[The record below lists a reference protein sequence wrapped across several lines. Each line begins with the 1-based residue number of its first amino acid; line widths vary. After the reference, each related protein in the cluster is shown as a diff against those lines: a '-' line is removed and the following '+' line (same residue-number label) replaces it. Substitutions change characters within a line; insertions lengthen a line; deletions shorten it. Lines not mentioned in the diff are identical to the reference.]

1 LIEVNALKISDVERI
16 LLDIPFRERPGIHM
30 SRRLW
35 RWTLIEVCKVTTTD
49 GLVGYGETV
58 VHYTWCRVSD
68 EQVKR
73 VIGHNPLDFLWDDS
87 LGAGLQMALFDLAGK
102 AMDVPCYRLMGNKVR
117 DKCPISWWAIDMPPE
132 DWAEEVKLAVK
143 MGYCNAKLKARP
155 WFDIFDQVQAVSD
168 ATPNYF
174 KLDLDFNSL
183 LINSGYAVP
192 VLRDLE
198 KFPKVSIFET
208 PIPQSDVQGYVM
220 IKRRIS
226 LPIALH
232 YGVPRLTISVREDVC
247 DGFVIG
253 GGASRVKNQGA
264 AAAEVHKPFWL
275 QLVGTGLTT
284 AFTLH
289 LGSVLT
295 HALWPAIT
303 CHEIYSD
310 DLIKDKIEVQGGYAR
325 VPDRPG
331 LGVTIDEKA
340 LENLQIE
347 PPAEKPEPEMRF
359 RISWLDG
366 TTVCFDHANDYYREF
381 ATGNLPVF
389 QRGVKFEVSSRS

>member
-1 LIEVNALKISDVERI
+1 MLLRISNVERI
-16 LLDIPFRERPGIHM
+16 LLDVPFRERPGIHM
-30 SRRLW
+30 SRRIW
-35 RWTLIEVCKVTTTD
+35 RWTLIEICKVTTTD

-58 VHYTWCRVSD
+58 VHYTWGRVSD
-68 EQVKR
+68 DQVKR
-73 VIGHNPLDFLWDDS
+73 VIDHNPMDFLWDDS
-87 LGAGLQMALFDLAGK
+87 LGAGLQMALFDLVGK
-102 AMDVPCYRLMGNKVR
+102 AMGVPCYRLMGDKIR

-132 DWAEEVKLAVK
+132 DWAEEMKLAVK

-155 WFDIFDQVQAVSD
+155 WFDIFEQVQAVSD
-168 ATPNYF
+168 ATPSYF

-192 VLRDLE
+192 ILRDLE

-208 PIPQSDVQGYVM
+208 PIPQSDVKGYIT
-220 IKRRIS
+220 IKRMIS
-226 LPIALH
+226 RPIALH
-232 YGVPRLTISVREDVC
+232 YGVPNLTVCIRENIC

-253 GGASRVKNQGA
+253 GGASRVKSQA
-264 AAAEVHKPFWL
+264 SAAAEVNMPFWL

-284 AFTLH
+284 AFALH

-303 CHEIYSD
+303 CYETYSD

-331 LGVTIDEKA
+331 LGVTIDENA
-340 LENLQIE
+340 LERLSIE
-347 PPAEKPEPEMRF
+347 PPAEKPEPKMRF
-359 RISWLDG
+359 RISWPDG
-366 TTVCFDHANDYYREF
+366 TSLYFDHANDYYKEF
-381 ATGNLPVF
+381 LAGNLPVF
-389 QRGVKFEVSSRS
+389 QRGVKFEASSRS